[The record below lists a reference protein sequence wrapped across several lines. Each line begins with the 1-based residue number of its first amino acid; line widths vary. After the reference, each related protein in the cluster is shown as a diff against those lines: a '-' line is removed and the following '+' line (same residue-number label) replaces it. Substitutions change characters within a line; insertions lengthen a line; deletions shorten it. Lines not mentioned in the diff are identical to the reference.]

1 MFKKKPYIVLG
12 KDKKIHVPRPPKHAT
27 HVVLEADEGG
37 RATVALRDFDT
48 LWGCGGWIT
57 FKRLDNKLKVKEE
70 YPDEWYW
77 TGTYIE
83 GIQELLD
90 N

>member
-1 MFKKKPYIVLG
+1 MFKKKPYIILG

-27 HVVLEADEGG
+27 HAVLEADEGG
-37 RATVALRDFDT
+37 RAIVSLKDFDT
-48 LWGCGGWIT
+48 LWGVAGVVT
-57 FKRLDNKLKVKEE
+57 FKRLDSKLKVKEE

-83 GIQELLD
+83 GIQELLKD
-90 N
+90 

>member
-12 KDKKIHVPRPPKHAT
+12 KDKKIQVPRPHKHAT

-57 FKRLDNKLKVKEE
+57 FKRLDS
-70 YPDEWYW
+70 
-77 TGTYIE
+77 
-83 GIQELLD
+83 
-90 N
+90 